1 MISNFFNHHQ
11 KPLADELYN
20 FTGHNYNFIETEAIP
35 EERLNLGWGGGD
47 IPQYVL
53 KSYTDNEAYDKCQ
66 KIIDDADVVIIG
78 NAPHSMVKKRLS
90 ENKLTFFY
98 SERLYKSGYQI
109 YKWPVRLIRHYN
121 KFIRYKSFYMLCAS
135 AYGAADFAKTFS
147 FLNKTYKWGYFT
159 ELKQYDD
166 VDQLIANKKHNSILW
181 AGRFLELKHP
191 EAAVYVAQKLK
202 SQGYDF
208 VLNIIGN
215 GALYDDIQQQIKE
228 NHLEAYVNL
237 LGVMKPEQV
246 REHMEQSEIFLFT
259 SDKNEG
265 WGAVLN
271 ESMNSGCAVVASHAI
286 GSVPFLLEDQK
297 NGYIY
302 KDGDFEDI
310 FNKVKYLLDHPKQRV
325 KMGKKAYLTMVNEWN
340 AQNAAKK
347 FIKLFKE
354 LLNKNKTA
362 YPFKKGVCSKAD
374 ILKNNWL
381 K

>member
-78 NAPHSMVKKRLS
+78 NAPHSMVKKRLL

-271 ESMNSGCAVVASHAI
+271 EAMNSGCAVVASETAGATNI
-286 GSVPFLLEDQK
+286 LISDGINGRVYKNDSADELCNIVLELAK
-297 NGYIY
+297 NPGKIRELGLNAY
-302 KDGDFEDI
+302 K
-310 FNKVKYLLDHPKQRV
+310 
-325 KMGKKAYLTMVNEWN
+325 TMLNE
-340 AQNAAKK
+340 QNAKVAAERFSAVSEAILEERDLPEYATGPMKK
-347 FIKLFKE
+347 IR
-354 LLNKNKTA
+354 
-362 YPFKKGVCSKAD
+362 
-374 ILKNNWL
+374 
-381 K
+381 